1 MTFYKSIL
9 LISLLVFLTSSK
21 LLYMSNVFRHG
32 ARYPINDL
40 YDGKQMAL
48 TRGNLT
54 SVGLREHYLLG
65 NYLKN

>member
-1 MTFYKSIL
+1 MTLYKSIL
-9 LISLLVFLTSSK
+9 LISLLILLTSSK

-40 YDGKQMAL
+40 YDGKQMAS
-48 TRGNLT
+48 THGNLT